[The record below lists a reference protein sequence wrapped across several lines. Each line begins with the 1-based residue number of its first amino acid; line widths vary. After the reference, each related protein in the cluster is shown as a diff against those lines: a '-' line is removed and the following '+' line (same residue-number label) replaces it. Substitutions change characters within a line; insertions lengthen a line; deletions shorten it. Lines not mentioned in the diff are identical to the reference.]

1 MRRAVLVAAAVP
13 AGFLLLLGA
22 EILLAINGEELEP
35 AEPFDLGGPVGG
47 PTEGDELTMAWIG
60 DSVTAG
66 VGASGPGATIPH
78 LVARALDRNVLLDVF
93 AASGARVA
101 GALSDQAPRLEA
113 LPGPP
118 DVVVVQIGANDVI
131 HLTGLDEFA
140 EAYGRL
146 LDRVTSVG
154 ARHVLA
160 LGIPAFGT
168 SPRFLQPLRAIVGWR
183 GERLDERI
191 REAAAARGVTY
202 VDVAGNTADDFGD
215 DPDRYHA
222 SDDFHPSDDGYV
234 LWADAVLKAL
244 KDLGVA

>member
-1 MRRAVLVAAAVP
+1 MAAAVP
-13 AGFLLLLGA
+13 AGFLLLLGT

-35 AEPFDLGGPVGG
+35 AEPFDLGGSVGD
-47 PTEGDELTMAWIG
+47 PTEGDALTMAWIG

-66 VGASGPGATIPH
+66 VGASGPAATIPH
-78 LVARALDRNVLLDVF
+78 LVARSLDRHVRLDVF

-101 GALSDQAPRLEA
+101 GALSEQVPRLEA
-113 LPGPP
+113 LPGPVE
-118 DVVVVQIGANDVI
+118 VVVVQIGANDVI

-140 EAYGRL
+140 ESYGKL

-154 ARHVLA
+154 AEHVLA

-202 VDVAGNTADDFGD
+202 VDVAGNTAGDFGD

-222 SDDFHPSDDGYV
+222 SDDFHPSDDGYA